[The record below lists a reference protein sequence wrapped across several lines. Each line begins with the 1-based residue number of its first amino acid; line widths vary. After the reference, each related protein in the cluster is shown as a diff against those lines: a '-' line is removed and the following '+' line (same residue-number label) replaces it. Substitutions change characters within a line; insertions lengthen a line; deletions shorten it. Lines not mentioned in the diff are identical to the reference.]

1 MQVNAHHTVPNMKW
15 VWEVCCFRF
24 AERGALSVNFLEVSM
39 AEETKKALRG
49 TLGILLGGVQCT
61 RDAEKLQQAV

>member
-1 MQVNAHHTVPNMKW
+1 MPKYVGLKW
-15 VWEVCCFRF
+15 VWEVCCFCF
-24 AERGALSVNFLEVSM
+24 AERGALSVHFSEVSM

-49 TLGILLGGVQCT
+49 TLGMLLGDVQCT